1 MPVHLSQSCE
11 DSCKTNSAESRQN
24 ATASI
29 CQITGH
35 IIEPSPHQMLF
46 DQLLLPHPTSLANHK
61 LTQNPVESLSNSEV
75 FWSRPKVLVAC
86 SIWFASVPP
95 VASSITR
102 QRSPWKVKCVWYL
115 ILGSRGSLQSAL
127 LTSRG
132 GMIGEMSKHQRKTLL
147 RNNGQKQQHEKHN
160 RQQNKKNKKVH

>member
-1 MPVHLSQSCE
+1 MASHLCEAHVSYANMPVHLSQSCE

-75 FWSRPKVLVAC
+75 FWSRPKG
-86 SIWFASVPP
+86 
-95 VASSITR
+95 
-102 QRSPWKVKCVWYL
+102 
-115 ILGSRGSLQSAL
+115 LGSLFNLICQRA
-127 LTSRG
+127 TSCELHHKAKVTMKSKVR
-132 GMIGEMSKHQRKTLL
+132 MIFDPRIKGFFAIGTTDQQRWDDW
-147 RNNGQKQQHEKHN
+147 
-160 RQQNKKNKKVH
+160 